1 VKDIKGKNSVVS
13 RIVFY
18 IQLVFISLVA
28 SYDSYLAVKLRDTLY
43 SAELNPLG
51 RMLIRMDNGDVALF
65 MGAKM
70 LGTIFVLGILLFLYY
85 YKESWAGAHKVRNWA
100 LPVTAFV
107 TLVQV
112 MVLCFLCS

>member
-1 VKDIKGKNSVVS
+1 MG

-18 IQLVFISLVA
+18 IQLIFISLVA

-43 SAELNPLG
+43 SEELNPLG

-70 LGTIFVLGILLFLYY
+70 LGTISVLGILLFLYY
-85 YKESWAGAHKVRNWA
+85 YKESWPGAHMVRNWVA
-100 LPVTAFV
+100 TVTIFV
-107 TLVQV
+107 TLVQAI
-112 MVLCFLCS
+112 VLCFLCS

>member
-1 VKDIKGKNSVVS
+1 VG
-13 RIVFY
+13 RIAFY

-43 SAELNPLG
+43 REELNPLG

-70 LGTIFVLGILLFLYY
+70 LGTIFVLGSLLFLYY
-85 YKESWAGAHKVRNWA
+85 YKESWPGASVVKNCSTT
-100 LPVTAFV
+100 VTAFV

-112 MVLCFLCS
+112 MVLCFLCY

>member
-1 VKDIKGKNSVVS
+1 MKNKKIALG
-13 RIVFY
+13 RISFY
-18 IQLVFISLVA
+18 MQLVFISLVA

-43 SAELNPLG
+43 VEELNPLG

-65 MGAKM
+65 MGLKM
-70 LGTIFVLGILLFLYY
+70 LGTISVLGTLLFLYY
-85 YKESWAGAHKVRNWA
+85 YKESRTGEFTVRNWA
-100 LPVTAFV
+100 MIVTAFV

>member
-1 VKDIKGKNSVVS
+1 MG

-43 SAELNPLG
+43 SEELNPLG

-70 LGTIFVLGILLFLYY
+70 LGTISVLGILLFLYY
-85 YKESWAGAHKVRNWA
+85 YKESWPGSHMVRNWVA
-100 LPVTAFV
+100 TVTIFV
-107 TLVQV
+107 TLVQAI
-112 MVLCFLCS
+112 VLCFLCS

>member
-1 VKDIKGKNSVVS
+1 MG

-18 IQLVFISLVA
+18 IQLIFISLVA

-43 SAELNPLG
+43 SEELNPLG

-70 LGTIFVLGILLFLYY
+70 LGTISVLGILLFLYY
-85 YKESWAGAHKVRNWA
+85 YKESWTGASKVRNWA
-100 LPVTAFV
+100 MVATAFV

-112 MVLCFLCS
+112 IVLCFLCS

>member
-1 VKDIKGKNSVVS
+1 MG
-13 RIVFY
+13 RIAFF

-43 SAELNPLG
+43 SEELNPLG
-51 RMLIRMDNGDVALF
+51 RLLIRMDNGDVALF

-70 LGTIFVLGILLFLYY
+70 LGTISVLGVLLFLYY
-85 YKESWAGAHKVRNWA
+85 YKESWPGASMVRNWVA
-100 LPVTAFV
+100 TITIFV

-112 MVLCFLCS
+112 IVLCFLCY

>member
-1 VKDIKGKNSVVS
+1 MG

-43 SAELNPLG
+43 SEELNPLG

-70 LGTIFVLGILLFLYY
+70 LGTISVLGILLCLYY
-85 YKESWAGAHKVRNWA
+85 YKESWPGSHMVRNWVA
-100 LPVTAFV
+100 TVTIFV
-107 TLVQV
+107 TLVQAI
-112 MVLCFLCS
+112 VLCFLCS

>member
-1 VKDIKGKNSVVS
+1 MG
-13 RIVFY
+13 RIAFY

-43 SAELNPLG
+43 REELNPLG

-70 LGTIFVLGILLFLYY
+70 LGTIFVLGSLLFLYY
-85 YKESWAGAHKVRNWA
+85 YKESWAGASVVKNWA
-100 LPVTAFV
+100 TTVTAFV

-112 MVLCFLCS
+112 IVLCFLCS